1 MSITDLFRFGFI
13 NLWRRK
19 TRTFLTA
26 LSMAIGVMCI
36 VVLISV
42 GLGYEQSYRESVESM
57 GSLTKIDVRPADETL
72 RDTVALLNDKA
83 VEAIKQVDGVEAVT
97 PVVNQAAYIKSGNYV
112 NMVTLYG
119 IDLSTAASFQLVPLE
134 GTLPGE
140 GARLQPEIMLT
151 DDVAPTFSI
160 PANDWA
166 DAVDANGDPLVD
178 PLSADMRLTFDY
190 SNLSGKQQADTDGR
204 ALPPGKLY
212 RLHVTGVCSSQN
224 NTYRTSAFLDL
235 TRMQEL
241 LAANADFLGS
251 NASTDKDSAAAK
263 AAKETGPTYELV
275 WVKCKAV
282 DDVQRIS
289 KLIQKS
295 GLSTY
300 SLNDMLETVRA
311 QSRQIQGVL
320 GAIGA
325 VAMLVAAICVANT
338 MMMSITERTR
348 EIGVLKVLGTTL
360 GNISGL
366 FLIEALLVG
375 VFGGLMGLGLSF
387 LMQKAIPFLFEEQQ
401 VRSLIPAW
409 LAGFGVA
416 FSGVMALLAAF
427 IPARNAMRV
436 SPNEAIRA
444 Q

>member
-1 MSITDLFRFGFI
+1 MSALDYFRFGLI

-42 GLGYEQSYRESVESM
+42 GLGYEASYRESVESM
-57 GSLTKIDVRPADETL
+57 GSLTKIDVLPADEELT
-72 RDTVALLNDKA
+72 DKVALLNDKA
-83 VEAIKQVDGVEAVT
+83 VEAIRGISGVEAVT
-97 PVVNQAAYIKSGNYV
+97 PVLNQTAYLKSGSYV
-112 NMVTLYG
+112 NMVKLYG
-119 IDLSTAASFQLVPLE
+119 IDLDAAASFQIVPLE
-134 GTLPGE
+134 GTLPTE
-140 GARLQPEIMLT
+140 GVRLKPEVLLT

-166 DAVDANGDPLVD
+166 DAVDANGEPLVD
-178 PLSADMRLTFDY
+178 ALGSDMKLTFDY
-190 SNLSGKQQADTDGR
+190 ANLSGKQQADSDGR
-204 ALPPGKLY
+204 ALQPGKLY
-212 RLHVTGVCSSQN
+212 RLNVTGICSTQN
-224 NTYRTSAFLDL
+224 YTYKTSAFMDI
-235 TRMQEL
+235 TRLEEL
-241 LAANADFLGS
+241 IATNADFLGT
-251 NASTDKDSAAAK
+251 AQTAEKTDQ
-263 AAKETGPTYELV
+263 ETGKTYELV
-275 WVKCKAV
+275 WVKCEDV
-282 DDVQRIS
+282 DEVQRIA
-289 KLIQKS
+289 KIIQKS

-300 SLNDMLETVRA
+300 SLNDMLETVRS

-325 VAMLVAAICVANT
+325 VAMLVAAICAANT

-348 EIGVLKVLGTTL
+348 EIGVLKVLGTML

-366 FLIEALLVG
+366 FLTEALLVG
-375 VFGGLMGLGLSF
+375 IFGGLMGLGLSL
-387 LMQKAIPFLFEEQQ
+387 LMQKAIPFFFEAQQ
-401 VRSLIPAW
+401 VRSIIPAW

-427 IPARNAMRV
+427 IPARRAMRV

>member
-119 IDLSTAASFQLVPLE
+119 IDLSTAESFQLVPIE

-190 SNLSGKQQADTDGR
+190 SNL
-204 ALPPGKLY
+204 Y

-241 LAANADFLGS
+241 LEANADFLGTS
-251 NASTDKDSAAAK
+251 ASTDKDSATAK

-275 WVKCKAV
+275 WVKCKDV

>member
-1 MSITDLFRFGFI
+1 MSITDLFRFGVI

-57 GSLTKIDVRPADETL
+57 GSLTKIDVLPADETL
-72 RDTVALLNDKA
+72 TDKVALLNDKA
-83 VEAIKQVDGVEAVT
+83 VEAIRGVDGVEAVT
-97 PVVNQAAYIKSGNYV
+97 PVVNQTAYLKSGNYV
-112 NMVTLYG
+112 NMVKLYG
-119 IDLSTAASFQLVPLE
+119 IDLSTAASFQIVPLE

-178 PLSADMRLTFDY
+178 PLSADMKLTFDY

-224 NTYRTSAFLDL
+224 NTYRTAAFLDL

-241 LAANADFLGS
+241 IDANADFLGGS
-251 NASTDKDSAAAK
+251 GTEKDSAAAK
-263 AAKETGPTYELV
+263 AEKETGPTYELV
-275 WVKCKAV
+275 WVKCKDV

-300 SLNDMLETVRA
+300 SLNDMLETVRS

-348 EIGVLKVLGTTL
+348 EIGVLKVLGTML
-360 GNISGL
+360 GNISSL

-375 VFGGLMGLGLSF
+375 IFGGLMGLGLSF
-387 LMQKAIPFLFEEQQ
+387 LMQKAIPLLFEEQQ

>member
-1 MSITDLFRFGFI
+1 M
-13 NLWRRK
+13 
-19 TRTFLTA
+19 
-26 LSMAIGVMCI
+26 
-36 VVLISV
+36 
-42 GLGYEQSYRESVESM
+42 
-57 GSLTKIDVRPADETL
+57 
-72 RDTVALLNDKA
+72 
-83 VEAIKQVDGVEAVT
+83 
-97 PVVNQAAYIKSGNYV
+97 
-112 NMVTLYG
+112 
-119 IDLSTAASFQLVPLE
+119 
-134 GTLPGE
+134 
-140 GARLQPEIMLT
+140 
-151 DDVAPTFSI
+151 
-160 PANDWA
+160 
-166 DAVDANGDPLVD
+166 
-178 PLSADMRLTFDY
+178 
-190 SNLSGKQQADTDGR
+190 
-204 ALPPGKLY
+204 
-212 RLHVTGVCSSQN
+212 
-224 NTYRTSAFLDL
+224 
-235 TRMQEL
+235 
-241 LAANADFLGS
+241 
-251 NASTDKDSAAAK
+251 
-263 AAKETGPTYELV
+263 
-275 WVKCKAV
+275 
-282 DDVQRIS
+282 QRIS

>member
-97 PVVNQAAYIKSGNYV
+97 PVVNQAVYIKSGNYV

-119 IDLSTAASFQLVPLE
+119 IDLSTAESFQLVPIE

-166 DAVDANGDPLVD
+166 DAVDANGEPLVD
-178 PLSADMRLTFDY
+178 PLSADMKLTFDY

-224 NTYRTSAFLDL
+224 NTYRTAAFLDL
-235 TRMQEL
+235 ERMQEL

-251 NASTDKDSAAAK
+251 GASTDKDSAIAK

-275 WVKCKAV
+275 WVKCKDV

-375 VFGGLMGLGLSF
+375 VFGGLMGLGLSV

>member
-1 MSITDLFRFGFI
+1 MSGLDYFRFGLI

-57 GSLTKIDVRPADETL
+57 GSLTKIDVLPADEELT
-72 RDTVALLNDKA
+72 DKVALLNDKA
-83 VEAIKQVDGVEAVT
+83 VEAIKGISGVEAVT
-97 PVVNQAAYIKSGNYV
+97 PVLNQTAYLKSGNYV
-112 NMVTLYG
+112 NMVKLYG
-119 IDLSTAASFQLVPLE
+119 VDLDTLASFQIVPTDGALPTE
-134 GTLPGE
+134 GV
-140 GARLQPEIMLT
+140 RLRPEVMLT
-151 DDVAPTFSI
+151 DDVAPTFANA
-160 PANDWA
+160 ANDWA
-166 DAVDANGDPLVD
+166 DAVDANGEPLVD
-178 PLSADMRLTFDY
+178 ALGSEMKLTFDY
-190 SNLSGKQQADTDGR
+190 ANLSGKQQADSDGR
-204 ALPPGKLY
+204 ALQPGKLY
-212 RLHVTGVCSSQN
+212 RLNVTGICSTQN
-224 NTYRTSAFLDL
+224 YTYKTSAFLDI
-235 TRMQEL
+235 TRLQEL
-241 LAANADFLGS
+241 LDANADYLG
-251 NASTDKDSAAAK
+251 TDTEDSEA
-263 AAKETGPTYELV
+263 GNTYELV
-275 WVKCKAV
+275 WVKCEDV
-282 DDVQRIS
+282 DEVQRIA
-289 KLIQKS
+289 KIIQKS

-300 SLNDMLETVRA
+300 SLNDMLETVRS

-375 VFGGLMGLGLSF
+375 IFGGLMGLGLSY
-387 LMQKAIPFLFEEQQ
+387 LMQKAIPFFFEAQQ
-401 VRSLIPAW
+401 VRSIIPAW

-427 IPARNAMRV
+427 IPARRAMRV
-436 SPNEAIRA
+436 SPNEAIRTT
-444 Q
+444 

>member
-151 DDVAPTFSI
+151 DDVAPSFSI

-241 LAANADFLGS
+241 LAANADFLGGGT
-251 NASTDKDSAAAK
+251 STDKDSATAK

-275 WVKCKAV
+275 WVKCKDV

-295 GLSTY
+295 GLTY
-300 SLNDMLETVRA
+300 
-311 QSRQIQGVL
+311 
-320 GAIGA
+320 
-325 VAMLVAAICVANT
+325 
-338 MMMSITERTR
+338 
-348 EIGVLKVLGTTL
+348 
-360 GNISGL
+360 
-366 FLIEALLVG
+366 
-375 VFGGLMGLGLSF
+375 
-387 LMQKAIPFLFEEQQ
+387 
-401 VRSLIPAW
+401 
-409 LAGFGVA
+409 
-416 FSGVMALLAAF
+416 LLAQRHAGDC
-427 IPARNAMRV
+427 PRTVEADPGRAGRDRRSRNAGRGHLRGEHDDDVDHGAHARNRRSEGARHDARQYLGFVPHRSAARRRV
-436 SPNEAIRA
+436 RRPDGSWPELSHAKGDPVPV
-444 Q
+444 

>member
-1 MSITDLFRFGFI
+1 M
-13 NLWRRK
+13 K
-19 TRTFLTA
+19 
-26 LSMAIGVMCI
+26 
-36 VVLISV
+36 
-42 GLGYEQSYRESVESM
+42 
-57 GSLTKIDVRPADETL
+57 
-72 RDTVALLNDKA
+72 
-83 VEAIKQVDGVEAVT
+83 
-97 PVVNQAAYIKSGNYV
+97 
-112 NMVTLYG
+112 
-119 IDLSTAASFQLVPLE
+119 
-134 GTLPGE
+134 
-140 GARLQPEIMLT
+140 
-151 DDVAPTFSI
+151 
-160 PANDWA
+160 
-166 DAVDANGDPLVD
+166 
-178 PLSADMRLTFDY
+178 LTFDY

-224 NTYRTSAFLDL
+224 NTYRTAAFLDL

-251 NASTDKDSAAAK
+251 SASTDKDSATAK

-275 WVKCKAV
+275 WVKCKDV

-300 SLNDMLETVRA
+300 SLNDMLETVRT

-375 VFGGLMGLGLSF
+375 VFGGLT
-387 LMQKAIPFLFEEQQ
+387 
-401 VRSLIPAW
+401 
-409 LAGFGVA
+409 
-416 FSGVMALLAAF
+416 
-427 IPARNAMRV
+427 
-436 SPNEAIRA
+436 AIRNYLKV
-444 Q
+444 

>member
-57 GSLTKIDVRPADETL
+57 GSLTKIDVRPAGETL

-83 VEAIKQVDGVEAVT
+83 VEAIKQVDGVETVT
-97 PVVNQAAYIKSGNYV
+97 PVVNQAVYIKSGNYV

-119 IDLSTAASFQLVPLE
+119 IDLSTAESFQLVPIE

-178 PLSADMRLTFDY
+178 

-224 NTYRTSAFLDL
+224 NTYRTAAFLDL

-241 LAANADFLGS
+241 LAANADFLGTS
-251 NASTDKDSAAAK
+251 ASTDKDSATAK

-275 WVKCKAV
+275 WVKCKDV

-444 Q
+444 E

>member
-119 IDLSTAASFQLVPLE
+119 IDLSTAESFQLVPIE

-140 GARLQPEIMLT
+140 GARLQPEMK
-151 DDVAPTFSI
+151 
-160 PANDWA
+160 
-166 DAVDANGDPLVD
+166 
-178 PLSADMRLTFDY
+178 LTFDY

-224 NTYRTSAFLDL
+224 NTYRTAAFLDL

-241 LAANADFLGS
+241 LAANMDFLGS
-251 NASTDKDSAAAK
+251 SAETDKDSAAAK

-275 WVKCKAV
+275 WVKCKDV

-375 VFGGLMGLGLSF
+375 VFGGLMGLGLSL

>member
-1 MSITDLFRFGFI
+1 MSGLDYFRFGLI

-42 GLGYEQSYRESVESM
+42 GLGYEASYRESVESM
-57 GSLTKIDVRPADETL
+57 GSLTKIDVLPADEELT
-72 RDTVALLNDKA
+72 DKVALLNDKA
-83 VEAIKQVDGVEAVT
+83 VEAIKGISGVEAVT
-97 PVVNQAAYIKSGNYV
+97 PVLNQTAYLKSGNYV
-112 NMVTLYG
+112 NMVKLYG
-119 IDLSTAASFQLVPLE
+119 VDLDALESFQIVPTDGALPTE
-134 GTLPGE
+134 GV
-140 GARLQPEIMLT
+140 RLRPEVMLT
-151 DDVAPTFSI
+151 DDVAPTFANA
-160 PANDWA
+160 ANDWA
-166 DAVDANGDPLVD
+166 DAVDANGEPLVD
-178 PLSADMRLTFDY
+178 ALGSEMKLTFDY
-190 SNLSGKQQADTDGR
+190 ANLSGKQQADSDGR
-204 ALPPGKLY
+204 ALQPGKLY
-212 RLHVTGVCSSQN
+212 RLNVTGICSTQN
-224 NTYRTSAFLDL
+224 YTYKTSAFLDI
-235 TRMQEL
+235 TRLQEL
-241 LAANADFLGS
+241 LDANADYLG
-251 NASTDKDSAAAK
+251 TDTKDA
-263 AAKETGPTYELV
+263 ETGNTYELV
-275 WVKCKAV
+275 WVKCEDV
-282 DDVQRIS
+282 DEVQRIA
-289 KLIQKS
+289 KIIQKS

-300 SLNDMLETVRA
+300 SLNDMLETVRS

-375 VFGGLMGLGLSF
+375 IFGGLMGLGLSF
-387 LMQKAIPFLFEEQQ
+387 LMQKAIPFFFEAQQ
-401 VRSLIPAW
+401 VRSIIPAW

-427 IPARNAMRV
+427 IPARRAMRV
-436 SPNEAIRA
+436 SPNEAIRTT
-444 Q
+444 